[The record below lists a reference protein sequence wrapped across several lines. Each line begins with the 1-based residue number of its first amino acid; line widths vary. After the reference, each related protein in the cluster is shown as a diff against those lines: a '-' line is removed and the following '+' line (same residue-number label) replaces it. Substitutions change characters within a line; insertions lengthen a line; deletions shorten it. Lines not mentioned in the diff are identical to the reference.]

1 MPTVE
6 EDVQYLIQIVK
17 KDTEIKETKKS
28 IEGIPARIKII
39 DKEIGRMD
47 DDLAEAKA
55 TLDRL
60 EKERMHLEGD
70 LKSQN
75 EKIKNK
81 KGEERQIKDNK
92 SYRALMAE
100 LEFLAKQVKQ
110 EEERMITVLEEAE
123 LKKKSVKALTDR
135 VTGEKNKLLA
145 EKEHLLGD
153 LRTRED
159 ALKILEDEK
168 VRILPHL
175 SEDVRRL
182 YLRIL
187 KVKGDSGVANL
198 VADICQGCYS
208 RVPPQKAHEVR
219 RNNELITCEV
229 CGRILVYYAT
239 HDQGSST
246 RV

>member
-17 KDTEIKETKKS
+17 KDTEIKETKKLIES
-28 IEGIPARIKII
+28 IPTRIKVI
-39 DKEIGRMD
+39 DKEIKRMD
-47 DDLAEAKA
+47 EDLAEGKSS
-55 TLDRL
+55 LDRL
-60 EKERMHLEGD
+60 DKERMHLEGD
-70 LKSQN
+70 LKAQN

-81 KGEERQIKDNK
+81 KAEERQIKDNK

-100 LEFLAKQVKQ
+100 IEYLTKQVKQ
-110 EEERMITVLEEAE
+110 EEERMITVLEEVE
-123 LKKKSVKALTDR
+123 VRKKAVKALSDR
-135 VTGEKNKLLA
+135 ISGERNKLVA
-145 EKEHLLGD
+145 EKDHLLGE

-159 ALKILEDEK
+159 AFKILEDEK
-168 VRILPHL
+168 LRILPHL
-175 SEDVRRL
+175 SEEVRRL

-198 VADICQGCYS
+198 VGDICQGCFS

-219 RNNELITCEV
+219 KNNELLTCEV

-239 HDQGSST
+239 HAN
-246 RV
+246 

>member
-17 KDTEIKETKKS
+17 KDTEIKEVKKT
-28 IEGIPARIKII
+28 IEGIPARIKLI
-39 DKEIGRMD
+39 DKEIKRMD
-47 DDLAEAKA
+47 EDLAEAKG

-70 LKSQN
+70 LKAQN
-75 EKIKNK
+75 EKIKSK
-81 KGEERQIKDNK
+81 RAEERQIKDNK
-92 SYRALMAE
+92 SYKALMSE

-110 EEERMITVLEEAE
+110 EEERMIAVLEEGE
-123 LKKKSVKALTDR
+123 LRKKEVKALTDR
-135 VTGEKNKLLA
+135 VDGERSKLVA
-145 EKEHLLGD
+145 EKDQLLGE
-153 LRTRED
+153 LRFRED
-159 ALKILEDEK
+159 ALKILQDEK

-175 SEDVRRL
+175 SEDVRRM

-198 VADICQGCYS
+198 VGDICQGCYS
-208 RVPPQKAHEVR
+208 RVPPQRAHEVR
-219 RNNELITCEV
+219 KNNELLTCEV

-239 HDQGSST
+239 H
-246 RV
+246 

>member
-17 KDTEIKETKKS
+17 KDTEIKEMKKS
-28 IEGIPARIKII
+28 IEGIPTRVKLI
-39 DKEIGRMD
+39 DKEIKRMD
-47 DDLAEAKA
+47 EDLVEAKSV
-55 TLDRL
+55 LDGL

-70 LKSQN
+70 LKAQN

-81 KGEERQIKDNK
+81 KNEERQIKDNR
-92 SYRALMAE
+92 SYKALMAE

-110 EEERMITVLEEAE
+110 EEERMITVLEEGE
-123 LKKKSVKALTDR
+123 SRKKDVKALTDK
-135 VTGEKNKLLA
+135 VGGERSKLLA
-145 EKEHLLGD
+145 EKGKLLEE
-153 LRTRED
+153 LRAHED

-175 SEDVRRL
+175 SEEVLRL

-198 VADICQGCYS
+198 VSDICQGCYS
-208 RVPPQKAHEVR
+208 RVPPQRAHEVR
-219 RNNELITCEV
+219 KNNELLTCEV

-239 HDQGSST
+239 H
-246 RV
+246 